1 MKNLSKTLGVVI
13 GLPILYILISFFVEF
28 IFIAINITTNNIN
41 TIGIINK
48 HVYSMSLISD
58 LIMIIIMF
66 LIFLPTK
73 QRLINICN
81 FKKIKIVD
89 IIYII
94 FLAIGMGLISSVL
107 IGILTNFTQG
117 YDNVVNTIT
126 IANESKLQLIIV
138 ILFTPIFEEV
148 LYRGIIFRYLKK
160 NYNIIIS
167 IVLQALIFGI
177 IHLNIIQSIY
187 TFFLG
192 IALALTYLYRE
203 SIIECIIF
211 HIIYNLFG
219 VLVANRLILYNHKLY
234 NIVVILGI
242 IISILLVIN
251 LIRKYK
257 IREY

>member
-1 MKNLSKTLGVVI
+1 MKNLSKTLGIVI

-28 IFIAINITTNNIN
+28 IFIAINITTNNI
-41 TIGIINK
+41 GIIKN
-48 HVYSMSLISD
+48 HVYSMSLIAD
-58 LIMIIIMF
+58 LIMITIMF

-73 QRLINICN
+73 QKLINICN
-81 FKKIKIVD
+81 FKKIKLVD
-89 IIYII
+89 IFYII

-107 IGILTNFTQG
+107 IGILTNFTKS

-126 IANESKLQLIIV
+126 IADKSNLQLVIV
-138 ILFTPIFEEV
+138 IFLSPIFEEI

-219 VLVANRLILYNHKLY
+219 VLVANKLILYNHKLY
-234 NIVVILGI
+234 SIVVILGI
-242 IISILLVIN
+242 IISVLLAIN
-251 LIRKYK
+251 LIRKCIK
-257 IREY
+257 DKSIT